1 MKSSQHRL
9 DDRVVW
15 QLARASQ
22 QWQRLARRELQAAN
36 VRTQYYHVL
45 ASLADDGAAAQATLA
60 DRISF
65 DRSDL
70 VSVLDELERLG
81 HVVRRTDPA
90 DRRRK
95 IVAITPA
102 GEKLLSELHQ
112 LVLAAEARWL
122 EPLSAAERKTLLGLL
137 SRLAED

>member
-1 MKSSQHRL
+1 VKSSQHRL
-9 DDRVVW
+9 GDRVVW
-15 QLARASQ
+15 QLARVSQ
-22 QWQRLARRELQAAN
+22 QWQRLARRELAAAN

-45 ASLADDGAAAQATLA
+45 ASLADDGDAAQAALA

-90 DRRRK
+90 DRRRN

-102 GEKLLSELHQ
+102 GEKLLIEMDQ
-112 LVLAAEARWL
+112 LVYAAEARLL
-122 EPLSAAERKTLLGLL
+122 EPLSAAERKILLALL
-137 SRLAED
+137 SRLAQD